1 MDEDRDDRLSE
12 IQLDTGGA
20 PPPRKSRGAPVGAIV
35 GVVVVLLA
43 LAGWWLWS
51 RGGEAPAEDETV
63 EIPTTPPPET
73 ERDVTE
79 EPDPE
84 PEIDLPPLE
93 ESDPLVR
100 DLVAGLSANPQLAA
114 MLVTDDLVR
123 RFVVTVDNVAEG
135 VDPARHW
142 PALRPREGF
151 AAEEVD
157 GRLVVSPES
166 YDRYDLMTD
175 VFTSLDTEGSV
186 ELYRQ
191 LEPLLDEAY
200 RELGYPDTDFDDT
213 LERAIRRLLRTPV
226 PPEDSPLVENV
237 RSYAY
242 RDPTLENLTDAQK
255 VLLRMG
261 PENQRRIQA
270 KLEEFAEALGMR

>member
-1 MDEDRDDRLSE
+1 MDDDRDRLSE

-20 PPPRKSRGAPVGAIV
+20 PPPRRSSGLPVGAIV
-35 GVVVVLLA
+35 GVVVVLVA

-51 RGGEAPAEDETV
+51 RGGEAPAEDDTV

-73 ERDVTE
+73 ERDATE
-79 EPDPE
+79 EPAPE

-142 PALRPREGF
+142 PALRPQEGF

-200 RELGYPDTDFDDT
+200 RELGYPDADFDDT

-270 KLEEFAEALGMR
+270 KLEEFAEALGVR